1 MTREQKMERE
11 IDNDRRGEYR
21 LIPKT
26 IVAFAVIAVLVV
38 IRQVFFA

>member
-1 MTREQKMERE
+1 MTRDQKMERE
-11 IDNDRRGEYR
+11 IDRDRRGEFR

-26 IVAFAVIAVLVV
+26 IIAFAVVAVLVV

>member
-1 MTREQKMERE
+1 MTREQKIERE
-11 IDNDRRGEYR
+11 IERDRRGEYR

-26 IVAFAVIAVLVV
+26 ILALAVVAVLVV